1 MCHLDQT
8 RIFKV
13 VEFFL
18 YRRSCHVNGG
28 VKTAV
33 HMGDVI
39 ADLPGVLHTS
49 TFPVMEEV
57 KDTHLLLIDGISP
70 D

>member
-1 MCHLDQT
+1 
-8 RIFKV
+8 
-13 VEFFL
+13 
-18 YRRSCHVNGG
+18 
-28 VKTAV
+28 
-33 HMGDVI
+33 MGDVI